1 MRMALL
7 YDLGMY
13 QIAFHLRPYL
23 LIAVLYTGTLLLTA
37 CLPPAVVVG
46 DHRAAPPP
54 APPVEIPGP
63 ARHMTTLPPAGIYE
77 PPDTYSVT
85 VDDIDVRELLFALA
99 RDSGVNI
106 DIHPGIDGRVTMTAV
121 EQTLSQLLNRI
132 ARQADVRWEIDGDSV
147 SVLPDTPFL
156 RTYVVDYVNMSRE
169 TTGNLQVATQ
179 IASTGGSIA
188 DPVISTGNNSSTQV
202 SNRSHN
208 HFWETL
214 ELNIKELL
222 RETDKIL
229 PDGSS
234 ETSVET
240 RGLQPMSPHPRQP
253 SRRTAPT
260 LELAPPPSTVVEQS
274 GSAVVKRVT
283 FREAASVIVS
293 PETGVVAVRAT
304 SHQHEKV
311 QDFLVH
317 IAAAARRQ
325 VLIEATIAEVTLA
338 DGYQQGID
346 WSALPLGRS
355 GFSLVQKAV
364 GDITEPASSVIS
376 LAYNNSA
383 SRLGNV
389 AATVKLLESF
399 GSVRVL
405 SSPKLSAINNQT
417 AVLKVVDNI
426 VYFTLKTDTVTNQ
439 TTTTTTYSTNLHS
452 VPVGLVV
459 NVTAQISDADTVLLN
474 IRPSISRRYGQVIDP
489 NPDLQ
494 KLGVSNLIPV
504 IRTREME
511 SVIRVDSGQVAV
523 MGGLMEEVETK
534 SRQSVPMISR
544 LPVVGTLFQD
554 RDESSQK
561 TELVIFLRPTVLK
574 DASLDG
580 DFAAFKDRYPAA
592 NQLPPAPLHPRS
604 SALGETGGTETRQ
617 GFSIHVQPHRRPTGL
632 ADAYRAFRSGDLE
645 AAAAHFTAV
654 LTVDSHNVEARQGM
668 ATIALRT
675 GDMAEAREHCLILQA
690 HDPLSAFAT
699 ACLIGFD
706 AGADRRAAESRLR
719 SLLAKQGQMAIL
731 HFALGNQLAA
741 QSRWAEARQCYGR
754 ANELLP
760 GDAATLFN
768 LAISLDHGHQA
779 DLAGDYY
786 RQALQTVTAQPAGID
801 RAAAARRLAAIVSS
815 EQGQPGK

>member
-1 MRMALL
+1 
-7 YDLGMY
+7 
-13 QIAFHLRPYL
+13 
-23 LIAVLYTGTLLLTA
+23 
-37 CLPPAVVVG
+37 
-46 DHRAAPPP
+46 
-54 APPVEIPGP
+54 
-63 ARHMTTLPPAGIYE
+63 MTTLPPAGTYD

-121 EQTLSQLLNRI
+121 EQTLPQLLNRI

-208 HFWETL
+208 RFWETL

-240 RGLQPMSPHPRQP
+240 RGLQPMSAHPRQP
-253 SRRTAPT
+253 SRRAAPT
-260 LELAPPPSTVVEQS
+260 LELAAPPPSTAVEQS

-364 GDITEPASSVIS
+364 GDITEPASSIIS
-376 LAYNNSA
+376 LAYSNSA

-459 NVTAQISDADTVLLN
+459 NVTPQISDADTVLLN

-534 SRQSVPMISR
+534 TRQSVPLISR
-544 LPVVGTLFQD
+544 LPVAGALFQD

-580 DFAAFKDRYPAA
+580 DFAAFKDRYPAT
-592 NQLPPAPLHPRS
+592 NHLPPAALRPRS
-604 SALGETGGTETRQ
+604 SALGEAGGGDTRQ
-617 GFSIHVQPHRRPTGL
+617 GLSIHVQPHRRPSGV

-654 LTVDSHNVEARQGM
+654 LTGDSHNIEARQGM
-668 ATIALRT
+668 ATIALRA
-675 GDMAEAREHCLILQA
+675 GDMAAAREHCLILQTQ
-690 HDPLSAFAT
+690 DPLNAFAA

-719 SLLAKQGQMAIL
+719 SLLAHQGQVAIL

-741 QSRWAEARQCYGR
+741 QNRWPEARQCYGR

-760 GDAATLFN
+760 GDAATLLN

-779 DLAGDYY
+779 DLAADYY

-801 RAAAARRLAAIVSS
+801 RGAAARRLAAIVSS